1 MFELFVSLRYLLAK
15 RQEKFISVISLL
27 AVGGVTLSVATLIV
41 VISVMSGF
49 ERDLKEKI
57 LGTYAHLT
65 VSNDSLMEDSPA
77 ITAEI
82 TKQPEVVAV
91 TPYIYGQIML
101 RMKGKVYGAVVR
113 GVDPTTEVQ
122 TTNLDDYIVQG
133 DLSKLEDGVLIGE
146 ELATTF
152 GLSVGDSISMIAP
165 AAGMGSMGLTPPVLS
180 FDVIGIFN
188 SGMYEYDSRLVY
200 VSLESAQLL
209 FGLGESVHGVN
220 VKIKDPIYAHQ
231 TKRKL
236 MSRLLP
242 PNEVKTWMDLNRNL
256 FGALKT
262 EKNVMFILLVMAI
275 AVAAM
280 NIAST
285 LIMMVMEKTKDI
297 GVLKSIGAHSNV
309 VLKIFLIQGLIVG
322 VLGTLIGLSLGLTV
336 VLNIDSIQ
344 NLVSVLTGFE
354 VFPSD
359 IYYLDKIPADVN
371 PKDIMM
377 ICLSALVI
385 SVIASLYP
393 AFRASRLNAVEA
405 LRYE

>member
-1 MFELFVSLRYLLAK
+1 MFELWVSLRYLLAK

-65 VSNDSLMEDSPA
+65 VSDETLMEDYSA
-77 ITAEI
+77 ITEEVR
-82 TKQPEVVAV
+82 KEPEVVAI

-101 RMKGKVYGAVVR
+101 RVKGKVYGAVVR
-113 GVDPTTEVQ
+113 GIDPKTEVQ
-122 TTNLDDYIVQG
+122 TTQLKGYLVAG
-133 DLSKLEDGVLIGE
+133 DLNQLGDGVVIGE
-146 ELATTF
+146 ELAKTF
-152 GLSVGDSISMIAP
+152 GISIGDSVSMIAP
-165 AAGMGSMGLTPPVLS
+165 AAGMASMGLTPPVLS
-180 FDVIGIFN
+180 FEVMGIFN

-209 FGLGESVHGVN
+209 FGLGKAVHGIN
-220 VKIKDPIYAHQ
+220 VKIKDAVHAHQ
-231 TKRKL
+231 TKMKL
-236 MSRLLP
+236 LSRLSP
-242 PNEVKTWMDLNRNL
+242 PNEVATWMDQNRNL

-297 GVLKSIGAHSNV
+297 GILKSIGAHAGV
-309 VLKIFLIQGLIVG
+309 VLKIFLFQGLIVG
-322 VLGTLIGLSLGLTV
+322 MVGTLFGLSLGLAI

-344 NLVSVLTGFE
+344 DFVSAVTGFE

-359 IYYLDKIPADVN
+359 IYYLDKIPADLN
-371 PKDIMM
+371 PHDIFM

-385 SVIASLYP
+385 SVLASLYP
-393 AFRASRLNAVEA
+393 AFRASRFNAVEA